1 MAAGGPCSAE
11 ERTYRRFLEAFLGEF
26 RGPFEAAESE
36 APASP
41 SSASSASS
49 SAGGGAAG
57 EGAAAAAAGRGAAEG
72 DGDGGAAGE
81 EPPPGGDG
89 EAAAAAEE
97 VAEEEDAEDAAAAAA
112 AARGDEE
119 EEEEGAG
126 QDGGSPPGEAEPEE
140 APPAEPAPPPPAPPP
155 ARPASPCPPAPPP
168 LPSLP
173 RPLSE
178 HITEEEVEGEC
189 LDLCLQ
195 QLYKYNC
202 PSLLAAALARATAD
216 EVLQSDLSSHYLPK
230 HADSPDG
237 IIQVETEKLARTVF
251 SKLHHICSTWVK
263 DFPLQQKP
271 HRYYETSIHAIKNM
285 RRKME
290 DKHVCIPDFNT
301 LFNLED
307 QEEQAYFAVFD
318 GHGGVDAAIYASIH
332 LHVNLV
338 HQEMFQHDP
347 AEALCKAF
355 RVTDERFVQKAARE
369 SLRCG
374 TTGVVTFIRGS
385 VLHVAWLGDSQ
396 VMLVKRG
403 QAVELMKPHK
413 PDREDEKKRIEAL
426 GGCVVWFGAWRV
438 NGSLSVSRAIGDA
451 EHKPYI
457 CGDADSGSTVLDGSE
472 DYLILACDGFYD
484 TVNPDEAVKV
494 VADHLKEN
502 NGDSSMVAHKLVASA
517 RDAGSSDNIT
527 VIVVF
532 LRDMS
537 TAVSVSEESEWT
549 ENSFQGGQEDSGDDQ
564 ENHGDCK
571 RQWPQHQ
578 VSAPADLG
586 YDGRVDS
593 FTDRTTLSAGSG
605 INVLEDPGRLDPRK
619 TEAGKL
625 HSAKRLS
632 PDQVFSAGVP
642 KRAILSKSV
651 LEGSKT
657 GADASADS
665 VGLGSTGPGECGAVV
680 ESPIPAGPEGKWF
693 KSWGRRASIFSHV
706 HFCGVEQWRRL
717 ARLKP
722 KLRGLLFEQRPPSCT
737 EGLALCSPDHLN
749 GRRDKFL
756 RSHPGQASTGCH
768 QGHGEGI
775 FLMLRPSPGIPDPW
789 LLWSCK
795 K

>member
-1 MAAGGPCSAE
+1 MAAGGPCSFE
-11 ERTYRRFLEAFLGEF
+11 ERSYRRFLELFLLEF
-26 RGPFEAAESE
+26 RGPFGEEQPKEKGEGEEGEEEGRAIEGGGEEEAVREEEGEEEGEARPEEAPGAEGGE
-36 APASP
+36 DAPPAAPAAAPASP
-41 SSASSASS
+41 
-49 SAGGGAAG
+49 
-57 EGAAAAAAGRGAAEG
+57 
-72 DGDGGAAGE
+72 
-81 EPPPGGDG
+81 PPP
-89 EAAAAAEE
+89 
-97 VAEEEDAEDAAAAAA
+97 
-112 AARGDEE
+112 
-119 EEEEGAG
+119 
-126 QDGGSPPGEAEPEE
+126 P
-140 APPAEPAPPPPAPPP
+140 PPPPAPLL
-155 ARPASPCPPAPPP
+155 PP

-178 HITEEEVEGEC
+178 PITEEEAEGEC

-216 EVLQSDLSSHYLPK
+216 EVLQSDLSALYLPK
-230 HADSPDG
+230 HSDSPDG
-237 IIQVETEKLARTVF
+237 IIQVQTEKLARTVF
-251 SKLHHICSTWVK
+251 SKLHDTCSSWVK

-338 HQEMFQHDP
+338 HQEAFQNDP

-374 TTGVVTFIRGS
+374 TTGVVTFIRGNM
-385 VLHVAWLGDSQ
+385 LHVAWLGDSQ
-396 VMLVKRG
+396 VMLVRRG

-457 CGDADSGSTVLDGSE
+457 CGDADSASLVLDGSE

-502 NGDSSMVAHKLVASA
+502 NGDSTMVAHKLVASA

-532 LRDMS
+532 LRDMN

-549 ENSFQGGQEDSGDDQ
+549 ENSFQGGQEDNGDDK

-571 RQWPQHQ
+571 RPWPQHQ

-593 FTDRTTLSAGSG
+593 FTDRTTLSSGSR
-605 INVLEDPGRLDPRK
+605 INILEDPGCLDLRK
-619 TEAGKL
+619 TEASKQQ
-625 HSAKRLS
+625 SAKRLS
-632 PDQVFSAGVP
+632 ADQGLNAGVL
-642 KRAILSKSV
+642 KRATLGPSVSLEDSASLEDGQGTFQSSPLS
-651 LEGSKT
+651 
-657 GADASADS
+657 
-665 VGLGSTGPGECGAVV
+665 LGSTSLHACTVAS
-680 ESPIPAGPEGKWF
+680 ESPTSTGLEGEWF
-693 KSWGRRASIFSHV
+693 LSWGRRASIFSRF
-706 HFCGVEQWRRL
+706 HFCDTKRWQRL

-722 KLRGLLFEQRPPSCT
+722 KLHLLLFEHRPLSRP
-737 EGLALCSPDHLN
+737 EGLTLCSPPSSLN
-749 GRRDKFL
+749 GRRNKL
-756 RSHPGQASTGCH
+756 KRSRLWQGFSSCR
-768 QGHGEGI
+768 QGHGES
-775 FLMLRPSPGIPDPW
+775 LLLTLRHSHCLPDPR
-789 LLWSCK
+789 LLWSCQK
-795 K
+795 